1 MVGVIL
7 LASAL
12 AAGFASAQPSRGET
26 VKIYAA
32 AAVKTPL
39 SHIIADYEKTSGNK
53 VTAVYDTAGATDQK
67 FRADPDAALLIT
79 TAPLIRNA
87 ESSGALKDGTT
98 IFLGGTVA
106 GVAVPP
112 GTPKPDVSTPEK
124 LKAALLAAKHVAF
137 SDPARGATVGTHFV
151 KVIETLGIKDDV
163 MKKAT
168 LSRDGVETMRLV
180 VEGKADIG
188 VSQSS
193 EILQAHPDS
202 MAGPFPREFALA
214 TDFSLWHRKTMSPA
228 TRDLVGLLT
237 GPSGREKLAAEGLL
251 PPAPR

>member
-26 VKIYAA
+26 VKVYAA

-39 SHIIADYEKTSGNK
+39 GHIIADYEKTSGNK
-53 VTAVYDTAGATDQK
+53 VTVVYDTAGATDQK

-79 TAPLIRNA
+79 TAALIRNG

-98 IFLGGTVA
+98 VFLGRTVA
-106 GVAVPP
+106 GIAVPP

-124 LKAALLAAKHVAF
+124 LKAALLAAKRVAF
-137 SDPARGATVGTHFV
+137 SDPARGATVGTHFA
-151 KVIETLGIKDDV
+151 KMIESLGIKDEV

-168 LSRDGVETMRLV
+168 LSPDGVATMRLV

-193 EILQAHPDS
+193 EILQAHPDA
-202 MAGPFPREFALA
+202 MAGPFPSEFALA
-214 TDFSLWHRKTMSPA
+214 TDFSLWHRNTMSPG

-237 GPSGREKLAAEGLL
+237 GPKGREQLAAEGLL
-251 PPAPR
+251 PPAR